1 MAENFFWAQGV
12 VKEIVKV
19 KKKVYV
25 CEGMWT
31 PSGFFH
37 IGNARPEIFTP
48 YSVYLV
54 LKDQGYNTIQNFI
67 IDDFDAVRKIPTG
80 LGIKKSD
87 EKKFIGFPCATAPS
101 PVKGFKSWADFFV
114 SDVREHIEDFGV
126 DLNIISAHDTYKK
139 GKFNEL
145 IKFSLDH
152 SKEIVRT
159 WNKVAG
165 SEKPMSFLPVQVVC
179 KKCKRIYFTEATK
192 WDGKFLHYNC
202 KACKARGE
210 ILPENGNVK
219 LHWRVHWVCHWILH
233 DVSFESGG
241 KDHFSRGG
249 SVEVGK
255 ALMTEVF
262 KRPPIYQTPTEFI
275 QLKGAKM
282 SGSIGGTINLG
293 DWLEIASPELFRY
306 LNLSTRPNKV
316 IELSFDDNNF
326 LLLDERYSRATRIF
340 YGKEKAENKKLEIQI
355 KKAYKLSNISK
366 VQKILPIQVPFSFAV
381 LISQLFNA
389 QKEMPKIEK
398 LLIQSNH
405 IKKKLSANERT
416 LLQRR
421 ILRIGRWVEKYAPE
435 NFKVKF
441 LETVKNSDLNKI
453 KKEVKEV
460 FPSIIIAV
468 KKSKNAEQLQAEIFN
483 IAKKNQISPKIL
495 FSSLYLIFLGRERG
509 PKLGS
514 LVFAIG
520 KNKIIKRL
528 TEIV

>member
-1 MAENFFWAQGV
+1 MTENFFWAQGV
-12 VKEIVKV
+12 AKEIVKV

-54 LKDQGYNTIQNFI
+54 LKDQGYNATQNFI

-80 LGIKKSD
+80 LGIKKS
-87 EKKFIGFPCATAPS
+87 EEEKFIGFPCATAPS
-101 PVKGFKSWADFFV
+101 PVKGFNSWADFFV
-114 SDVREHIEDFGV
+114 SDVREHIKDFGV
-126 DLNIISAHDTYKK
+126 NLNLISAYDTYRR
-139 GKFNEL
+139 GKFNDL

-152 SKEIVRT
+152 SKQIVRT

-165 SEKPMSFLPVQVVC
+165 SQKPESFLPVQVVC
-179 KKCKRIYFTEATK
+179 ETCKHIYFTEATI
-192 WDGKFLHYNC
+192 WDGKFVHYNC
-202 KACKARGE
+202 KMCKTSGE
-210 ILPENGNVK
+210 IIPENGRVK
-219 LHWRVHWVCHWILH
+219 LHWRVHWVCHWILY

-255 ALMTEVF
+255 ALMTEIF
-262 KRPPIYQTPTEFI
+262 NKPPIYQTPTEFI

-282 SGSIGGTINLG
+282 SGSVGGAINLG

-316 IELSFDDNNF
+316 IEISLDDNNF
-326 LLLDERYSRATRIF
+326 LLLDERYSRAQRIF
-340 YGKEKAENKKLEIQI
+340 YGKEKSENKKLEIQI
-355 KKAYKLSNISK
+355 KKAYELSNIIK
-366 VQKILPIQVPFSFAV
+366 IQKKLPVQVPFTFAV

-389 QKEMPKIEK
+389 NKEMAKIEK

-421 ILRIGRWVEKYAPE
+421 IVRIGKWVEKYAPE
-435 NFKVKF
+435 EFKVKF
-441 LETVKNSDLNKI
+441 LDSVKKSDLQKI
-453 KKEVKEV
+453 KKEVREV
-460 FPSIIIAV
+460 FPLIIIAV
-468 KKSKNAEQLQAEIFN
+468 RKSKNVEQLQAEIFN
-483 IAKKNQISPKIL
+483 IAKENSLSPRKL
-495 FSSLYLIFLGRERG
+495 FSSLYLVFLGRDRG

-514 LVFAIG
+514 LVFAFG
-520 KNKIIKRL
+520 KKKIIKRL
-528 TEIV
+528 TELT